1 MLKPVLLAGGVG
13 SRLWPVSRQVHP
25 KQFQSMTGEN
35 SLLVDTV
42 RRIEA
47 LQAGAPLVVC
57 NEEYRFI
64 AAEQMRSCGVDNAEI
79 LLEPFGRNTAPAVA
93 AAALQALKGDAEALL
108 LILPADHLIKDTDAF
123 VSVVREALPLANKGR
138 LVTFGIRP
146 DKPETGYGYIRRG
159 ESLSARA
166 YTIASFVEKPDLE
179 TAQDYV
185 SSDEYLW
192 NSGMFLFSAQTCVE
206 ELRRLAPAL
215 LQACEK
221 ALAGGVE
228 DLDFTRLD
236 ASAFA
241 ACPAESIDRAV
252 MEKTG
257 KGAVLELDCGWSDVG
272 SWSTLWEV
280 GERDGDGNVTQ
291 GDVLLSQCRDSFV
304 RSESRLVAVT
314 EVRDL
319 VVVET
324 ADAVLVAD
332 RNRVQSVKR
341 LVQTLKKQQ
350 RPEAEVHAKVYRP
363 WGSYESLIVG
373 DRFQVKRIVVNPYQQ
388 LSLQKHRHRAEHWVV
403 VHGTAEV
410 TCDDRVFRLAE
421 DESTYIPLGHKH
433 RLANPCPEPLEL
445 IEVQSGSYLG
455 EDDIVRY
462 EDEYGRS
469 DD

>member
-25 KQFQSMTGEN
+25 KQFQSMTGES

-42 RRIEA
+42 RRIET

-57 NEEYRFI
+57 NEDYRFI
-64 AAEQMRSCGVDNAEI
+64 AAEQLRSCGVDDAEI
-79 LLEPFGRNTAPAVA
+79 LLEPSGRNTAPALA
-93 AAALQALKGDAEALL
+93 AAALHALKGDGQALL
-108 LILPADHLIKDTDAF
+108 LILPADHLIKDTAAF
-123 VSVVREALPLANKGR
+123 VSVVREALPLAQMGR

-146 DKPETGYGYIRRG
+146 DKAETGYGYIRCG
-159 ESLSARA
+159 ENLSTRA
-166 YTIASFVEKPDLE
+166 YAIDNFVEKPDLE

-185 SSDEYLW
+185 SSDDYLW

-236 ASAFA
+236 AGAFS

-252 MEKTG
+252 MEKTTR
-257 KGAVLELDCGWSDVG
+257 GAVLELDCGWSDVG

-291 GDVLLSQCRDSFV
+291 GDVLLSRCRDSFV
-304 RSESRLVAVT
+304 RSESRLVAAT

-324 ADAVLVAD
+324 ADAVLVTD
-332 RNRVQSVKR
+332 RNRVQSVKH
-341 LVQTLKKQQ
+341 LVQTLKQQQ
-350 RPEAEVHAKVYRP
+350 RAEAEVHAKVYRP

-373 DRFQVKRIVVNPYQQ
+373 DRFQVKRIVVNPYQK
-388 LSLQKHRHRAEHWVV
+388 LSLQKHQHRAEHWVV

-410 TCDDRVFRLAE
+410 TCDGRVYRLAE
-421 DESTYIPLGHKH
+421 DESTYIPLGYKH
-433 RLANPCPEPLEL
+433 RLANPCPELLEL